1 MDKIEILLEK
11 LNNRI
16 PASMAKRLDALDALD
31 SKLELASQDYQKDQ
45 SDENRIK
52 YNEIMDFV
60 EETELKIVEDLEEL
74 LEKREASKKEKE
86 DTPAPA
92 PDPET
97 TPTPDPIPAEVV
109 VEKEEKSGMSIFGI
123 ALGVVLLVGTAG
135 AYNYFNRNR

>member
-31 SKLELASQDYQKDQ
+31 EKLELASEEYKKDQ

-74 LEKREASKKEKE
+74 LEKREASKKAPAPEPTPSPE
-86 DTPAPA
+86 PTPAPI
-92 PDPET
+92 E
-97 TPTPDPIPAEVV
+97 AEVV
-109 VEKEEKSGMSIFGI
+109 KEKEEKSGMSIFGI

-135 AYNYFNRNR
+135 AYNYFNKSR